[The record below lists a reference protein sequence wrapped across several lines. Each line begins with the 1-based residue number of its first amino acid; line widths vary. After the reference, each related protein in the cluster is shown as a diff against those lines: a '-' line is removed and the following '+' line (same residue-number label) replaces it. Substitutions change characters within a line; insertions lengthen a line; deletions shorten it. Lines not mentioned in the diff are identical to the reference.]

1 MGGGCDYYLSISEYI
16 CGSCLV
22 ASSSAMLAWFVQFLI
37 WTMAQVWKCGAS
49 DKPNVQVYG
58 LWSVSSQKAIRFESP
73 PCEFRLPSSV
83 LPNFELGWW
92 CLHLFP
98 ISLLLSNLV
107 ATTCYNPPPLCL
119 TKHVYHPNRSW
130 DVLGH
135 NSSNHES
142 IWNLSTYRESVQCH
156 ESLCSQQ
163 SGWMLSP
170 KLISNWIRL
179 ILLWR
184 YLFGFILI
192 IPLGFLGEGWEIF
205 ETTNQPRYPSRIS
218 KASKRMRNQSR

>member
-1 MGGGCDYYLSISEYI
+1 MSVGLVLLHHQVL
-16 CGSCLV
+16 CLRDL
-22 ASSSAMLAWFVQFLI
+22 SSSWFEPWLKSGNAAPAISQMFRSMVYDQYHLRKPSDLNLLHANSGCQVAFCPTLNLAGGVCICFPS
-37 WTMAQVWKCGAS
+37 AC
-49 DKPNVQVYG
+49 
-58 LWSVSSQKAIRFESP
+58 SSAT
-73 PCEFRLPSSV
+73 
-83 LPNFELGWW
+83 WW
-92 CLHLFP
+92 LQH
-98 ISLLLSNLV
+98 
-107 ATTCYNPPPLCL
+107 ATTPPPLCL

-184 YLFGFILI
+184 YLFGLILI